1 MNILSVCLLA
11 SAVAFTSAAES
22 FHHLAPIDVKR
33 ANTTTLATGQLYV
46 GGVDLLSQPDYKVAG
61 TTGYAQ
67 LSGNTL
73 TLNNFT
79 YNGAGHTYTY
89 TNETNTSTY
98 RGGIMYFG
106 TEDLEINVEGENT
119 IKVDNSNKT
128 FRTYGIGFW
137 PGKSF
142 SEFLTKN
149 LTFTGNGSLDLTSG
163 IGEVSM
169 GIGANTKGG
178 KVIFDGPDVNVAG
191 ADDPSTSGSSYGLNE
206 DYSKTSVTTVI
217 KTGNISF
224 IGGKTGTSVGI
235 GCNVTQEGGNLIAKS
250 TVDTGNPW
258 RPYGIWTGFGDM
270 IFNGGTAN
278 ISSVMKYGINSGNLK
293 VGPNMK
299 GITIT
304 GGKGAVYSLDNY
316 SSKIEVDSLA
326 WTDIEGTGDPTYIQA
341 NSHPSTYNNTYK
353 KLKIGGF
360 IKATATGYDGDYDG
374 QAHSISVTTTTPST
388 GATIKYGTSAD
399 ACTLDTP
406 PEYTDAGTYTT
417 YYQITADGYDTFTGS
432 ANVTIKKVDSVY
444 SAPTA
449 VSDLVYTGEPKALV
463 HGGVSNHGTF
473 SYKLSNQDSYYATIP
488 EMTNPGTY
496 TVNWKLDGDAN
507 HTDAQSDIEVTI
519 DKADLSNVA
528 VKVTSDDFLCDGTIK
543 KPTLSTTGKTVT
555 NSDPVFTYSDT
566 IDGTYSEEIPGFT
579 TAGTHT
585 IYWKASAEYHNDVT
599 GSVTFNINPAVYSIT
614 PSVTLT
620 TPSVDYDGTA
630 KTPVVETNGATPND
644 AEITFSYATKKDGEY
659 ASMPSF
665 TEAGKHMVYWK
676 ASATNYETITGEFEF
691 TINKIASAYEN
702 EPAAITGL
710 SYTGENQDLV
720 TRGSTADGV
729 VKYSLSESGPFTT
742 EIPQGKAVGE
752 YTIFYKIEGDNNHN
766 DSMIKSVKTVIAANA
781 KTGLIDS
788 IKKAEDLYNNIKDN
802 YPQVADTLKD
812 AIDEATRVRDDDN
825 VTNKEIADATDLL
838 EKAYQK
844 AELDSRDI
852 IKDEETG
859 VQVKTNDG
867 TGIPTDVNLK
877 VELKANIKAEEASV
891 EYSKIQEKV
900 GNDYQISNV
909 FEIKL
914 IKTENG
920 VEREIQPSEI
930 KEGMKLIITM
940 DLPEGLNT
948 KGLKLLH
955 IHNNGESEYVD
966 EFTIEN
972 GKVTFEVSSLSEIAL
987 VTPKNNLNVI
997 TILIIVIASILLLLT
1012 GIWLLMMFATNQW
1025 IKDDKDKAR
1034 RACKFFGIKNKKDEF
1049 VVLSFPFK
1057 FVGRNEDEIFD
1068 NKEDAE
1074 K

>member
-11 SAVAFTSAAES
+11 SAVAFTSATES
-22 FHHLAPIDVKR
+22 IKHLAPIDVKR
-33 ANTTTLATGQLYV
+33 ANSTTLETDQLYV

-79 YNGAGHTYTY
+79 YNGAGYTY
-89 TNETNTSTY
+89 TDSTTAGTY

-119 IKVDNSNKT
+119 ITVDNSNQT

-137 PGKSF
+137 PGKSNT
-142 SEFLTKN
+142 EFLAKN
-149 LTFTGNGSLDLTSG
+149 LTFTGDGSFNLTSG
-163 IGEVSM
+163 IGTVSM
-169 GIGANTKGG
+169 GIGVNTKAG

-206 DYSKTSVTTVI
+206 DYSGTNVTAVI
-217 KTGNISF
+217 KTGNISI
-224 IGGKTGTSVGI
+224 IGGKTDTSVGI

-250 TVDTGNPW
+250 TIDTGNPW
-258 RPYGIWTGFGDM
+258 RPYGIWSSYGTM

-278 ISSVMKYGINSGNLK
+278 ISSVMKYGVNTGKLK

-304 GGKGAVYSLDNY
+304 GSKGAVYGLDTY

-341 NSHPSTYNNTYK
+341 NSNPNLFTSSYK

-374 QAHSISVTTTTPST
+374 QAHSISVTTSIPST
-388 GATIKYGTSAD
+388 GTTIKYGTSAD
-399 ACTLDTP
+399 ACNLDTA

-417 YYQITADGYDTFTGS
+417 YYEITADGYDTFTGS
-432 ANVTIKKVDSVY
+432 ANVTIKKVNSVY
-444 SAPTA
+444 TAPTA
-449 VSDLVYTGEPKALV
+449 VTGLSYTGEPKTLI
-463 HGGVSNHGTF
+463 HEGVSDHGTF
-473 SYKLSNQDSYYATIP
+473 SYKLSDQESYSTTLP

-496 TVNWKLDGDAN
+496 TVNWKLDGDTN
-507 HTDAQSDIEVTI
+507 HTDAQGDIEVTI

-528 VKVTSDDFLCDGTIK
+528 VEVTSDDFLCDGTIK
-543 KPTLSTTGKTVT
+543 KPTLSTSGKTVT

-710 SYTGENQDLV
+710 SYTGENHDLV

-766 DSMIKSVKTVIAANA
+766 DSMIKSIKTVISSNG
-781 KTGLIDS
+781 KTTLIET
-788 IKKAEDLYNNIKDN
+788 IKKAEDLYDSIKDN
-802 YPQVADTLKD
+802 YPKVADTLKN
-812 AIDEATRVRDDDN
+812 AIDEAKKVRDDDN

-852 IKDEETG
+852 IKDEKTG

-877 VELKANIKAEEASV
+877 VELKANVKAEEASV

-997 TILIIVIASILLLLT
+997 TILIIVILSILLLLT

-1057 FVGRNEDEIFD
+1057 FVGRNENEIFD